1 MNFHKEKDFDGKNIR
16 KGISLYKR
24 LSENYVGLTA
34 EKTIKVVSCDTGEE
48 VFVSD
53 KLSNMCG
60 ATYNEKTKK
69 LLAYNTSG
77 YAYLYQLSDGKRL
90 LPKIYLKEPDVW
102 PEQIIWE
109 EDFCWYP
116 SYRKGIYRL
125 NTRTGEV
132 ELVVKIKG
140 ENVTHIIQDKNNMLV
155 FTRPKTKNIYEPREK
170 VIKYSYRIE
179 KDGELKYQ
187 YRKQEEDYCNICFI
201 IEDVDR
207 RKIIV
212 ATSKEK
218 RIEGDTL
225 LYCSDGH
232 LLNIPVNSRWKQGEW
247 WYNRELQISV
257 QDNRMIYVDEHGYL
271 CITELYTEKIV
282 KRERAGKYIYDILYI
297 PAKGVFILADDG
309 VYEVIGI

>member
-1 MNFHKEKDFDGKNIR
+1 MKKISEREFHYI
-16 KGISLYKR
+16 KR

-297 PAKGVFILADDG
+297 PAKGVFH
-309 VYEVIGI
+309 IG

>member
-1 MNFHKEKDFDGKNIR
+1 MKKISEREFHYI
-16 KGISLYKR
+16 KR

-282 KRERAGKYIYDILYI
+282 KRERAGKYIYNILYI

>member
-1 MNFHKEKDFDGKNIR
+1 MEKISEREFHYI
-16 KGISLYKR
+16 KR

-170 VIKYSYRIE
+170 VIRYSYRIE

-297 PAKGVFILADDG
+297 PANGVFILADDG

>member
-1 MNFHKEKDFDGKNIR
+1 MEK
-16 KGISLYKR
+16 ISEREFYYIKR

>member
-1 MNFHKEKDFDGKNIR
+1 MEKISEREFHYI
-16 KGISLYKR
+16 KR

-170 VIKYSYRIE
+170 VIRYSYRIE

-309 VYEVIGI
+309 VYEVIGM

>member
-1 MNFHKEKDFDGKNIR
+1 MEKISEREFHYI
-16 KGISLYKR
+16 KR

-247 WYNRELQISV
+247 WYNHELQISV

>member
-1 MNFHKEKDFDGKNIR
+1 MKKISEREFHYI
-16 KGISLYKR
+16 KR

-187 YRKQEEDYCNICFI
+187 SRKQEEDYCNICFI

>member
-1 MNFHKEKDFDGKNIR
+1 MEKISEREFHYI
-16 KGISLYKR
+16 KR

-53 KLSNMCG
+53 KLSNMYG

-297 PAKGVFILADDG
+297 PAKGVFILADDR

>member
-1 MNFHKEKDFDGKNIR
+1 MKKISEREFHYI
-16 KGISLYKR
+16 KR

-297 PAKGVFILADDG
+297 PYL
-309 VYEVIGI
+309 

>member
-1 MNFHKEKDFDGKNIR
+1 MKKISEREFHYI
-16 KGISLYKR
+16 KR

-170 VIKYSYRIE
+170 LIKYSYRIE

>member
-1 MNFHKEKDFDGKNIR
+1 MEKISEREFHYI
-16 KGISLYKR
+16 KR

-60 ATYNEKTKK
+60 VTYNEKTKK

-170 VIKYSYRIE
+170 VIRYSYRIE

-257 QDNRMIYVDEHGYL
+257 QDNRMIYVDEYGYL

>member
-1 MNFHKEKDFDGKNIR
+1 MKKISEREFHYI
-16 KGISLYKR
+16 KR

-170 VIKYSYRIE
+170 VIRYSYRIE

-257 QDNRMIYVDEHGYL
+257 QDNRMIYVDEYGYL

-282 KRERAGKYIYDILYI
+282 KRERAGKYIYDIRYI

>member
-1 MNFHKEKDFDGKNIR
+1 MKKISEREFHYI
-16 KGISLYKR
+16 KR

-297 PAKGVFILADDG
+297 PAKGVFILVDDG

>member
-1 MNFHKEKDFDGKNIR
+1 MEKISEREFHYK
-16 KGISLYKR
+16 KR

>member
-1 MNFHKEKDFDGKNIR
+1 MEKISEREFHYI
-16 KGISLYKR
+16 KR

-155 FTRPKTKNIYEPREK
+155 ITRPKTKNIYEPREK

>member
-1 MNFHKEKDFDGKNIR
+1 MEKISEREFHYI
-16 KGISLYKR
+16 KR

-271 CITELYTEKIV
+271 CITELYTKKIV

>member
-1 MNFHKEKDFDGKNIR
+1 MKKISEREFHYI
-16 KGISLYKR
+16 KR

-34 EKTIKVVSCDTGEE
+34 EKPIKVVSCDTGEE

>member
-1 MNFHKEKDFDGKNIR
+1 MEKISEREFHYI
-16 KGISLYKR
+16 KR

-34 EKTIKVVSCDTGEE
+34 EKMIKVVSCDTGEE

>member
-1 MNFHKEKDFDGKNIR
+1 MEKISEREFHYI
-16 KGISLYKR
+16 KR
-24 LSENYVGLTA
+24 LNENYVGLTA

>member
-1 MNFHKEKDFDGKNIR
+1 MEKISEREFHYI
-16 KGISLYKR
+16 KR

-53 KLSNMCG
+53 KLSNMYG

-282 KRERAGKYIYDILYI
+282 KRERAGKYIYDI
-297 PAKGVFILADDG
+297 PAKGVFILADDR

>member
-1 MNFHKEKDFDGKNIR
+1 MEKISEREFHYI
-16 KGISLYKR
+16 KR

-170 VIKYSYRIE
+170 VIRYSYRIE

-247 WYNRELQISV
+247 WYNRELQIFV

>member
-1 MNFHKEKDFDGKNIR
+1 MEK
-16 KGISLYKR
+16 ISEREVHYIKR

-53 KLSNMCG
+53 KLSNMYG

>member
-1 MNFHKEKDFDGKNIR
+1 MEKISEREFHYI
-16 KGISLYKR
+16 KR

-212 ATSKEK
+212 AASKEK

>member
-1 MNFHKEKDFDGKNIR
+1 MEKISEREFHYI
-16 KGISLYKR
+16 KR

-60 ATYNEKTKK
+60 DTYNEKTKK

-155 FTRPKTKNIYEPREK
+155 FTRPKTKNIYGPREK
-170 VIKYSYRIE
+170 VIRYSYRIE

-257 QDNRMIYVDEHGYL
+257 QDNRMIYVDEYGYL

>member
-1 MNFHKEKDFDGKNIR
+1 MKKISEREFHYI
-16 KGISLYKR
+16 KR

-297 PAKGVFILADDG
+297 PAKGVFILADDR

>member
-1 MNFHKEKDFDGKNIR
+1 MKKISEREFHYI
-16 KGISLYKR
+16 KR

-232 LLNIPVNSRWKQGEW
+232 LLNNPVNSRWKQGEW